1 MKLQQQVHS
10 VTRSQ
15 TFPHQGSALDA
26 LGPPIHKTSQK
37 KSLVSFLE
45 SIFQLEM
52 VVTTFPE
59 KKKPLLVLAKLVQKL
74 KQIMSADKVNED
86 MCLSMKMMSSQ
97 E

>member
-10 VTRSQ
+10 GTRSQ

-26 LGPPIHKTSQK
+26 FGPPIHKTSQK

-59 KKKPLLVLAKLVQKL
+59 KKTLLVLAKLVQKL
-74 KQIMSADKVNED
+74 K
-86 MCLSMKMMSSQ
+86 L
-97 E
+97 